1 MAFGYLD
8 FNDKSLAQRFTRQ
21 PPGTVMVQAMHL
33 LCSEWCGATGA
44 PPNPGFSPLIY
55 ID

>member
-21 PPGTVMVQAMHL
+21 PPGTVMVQEARVW
-33 LCSEWCGATGA
+33 CSEWCDATSM
-44 PPNPGFSPLIY
+44 SPHQSFKSLIY